1 MLLDLVSLKS
11 RNEIREKKANINPP
25 FSAFTTARV
34 HTFHIKSTT
43 VGSVYVRIEK
53 IKSQNFVLVYEVGKA
68 GRHHGGQAHY
78 LYRK

>member
-25 FSAFTTARV
+25 LSAFTAARA

-53 IKSQNFVLVYEVGKA
+53 IKSQNFVVVYEEGKA